1 MENQKDLL
9 NDEEMRRFIIDGY
22 IKIRP
27 DFPAGFHET
36 IFQQVEDMFENQGN
50 LGNNLLPLIPEIQQV
65 FSHPTVH
72 GALTSALGENYVMHS
87 HRYCHFNPPGSTG
100 QNFHKDSYEGDEQIR
115 RHRCRWMMGFYYPQD
130 TTEDMGPTA
139 VLPATQYYETHE
151 SAHAQ
156 PELALCGEAGTVTLV
171 HYDLWHRA
179 MPNQSDKKRHMLK
192 FLFTR
197 LDEPKAPSWNS
208 ADPTWGSPRYN
219 RDSKQLEGGVSGPEV
234 MWQSLW
240 NWFYGKQNGATEDT
254 RLAEHDLPALIAA
267 LGDEDEV
274 VRLNAAYELGTIGAP
289 AVPAL
294 IEAWRKASEAAGSS
308 GSEDESSQHATFAL
322 SGIGGWSSPQLSWL
336 QTHVTY
342 ALSAI
347 GGPAVPALIEA
358 LQDENESIRAS
369 AAYAL
374 GDIGSAAQEA
384 VSSLTEALRDE
395 STWVRRHA
403 TEALGLIGQP
413 AQNTVSALTYLLYDE
428 HYWIRDNAARALAR
442 LGPAAEVAIP
452 ALMDT
457 LNDENRYVRF
467 HATFALKQI
476 GTPKATNL
484 LFDHLLTS
492 RWCPLTTSHSAF

>member
-1 MENQKDLL
+1 MDNQKNLL

-22 IKIRP
+22 IKIQT
-27 DFPAGFHET
+27 DFPANFHQT

-65 FSHPTVH
+65 FSHPAVH
-72 GALTSALGENYVMHS
+72 GTLTSALGENYVMHS
-87 HRYCHFNPPGSTG
+87 HRYCHFNQPGSTG

-151 SAHAQ
+151 SEHAQ

-208 ADPTWGSPRYN
+208 ADSTWGSPRYD
-219 RDSKQLEGGVSGPEV
+219 RDSKQPDGETSSEGPEV

-240 NWFYGKQNGATEDT
+240 NWFYGKQNGVTEDMG
-254 RLAEHDLPALIAA
+254 HLPALIAA
-267 LGDEDEV
+267 LGDKDEV
-274 VRLNAAYELGTIGAP
+274 VRLNAAYALGTIGAA

-294 IEAWRKASEAAGSS
+294 IEIWREASRTGVET
-308 GSEDESSQHATFAL
+308 ESFQHA
-322 SGIGGWSSPQLSWL
+322 
-336 QTHVTY
+336 TY

-347 GGPAVPALIEA
+347 GGPAVLALIDA
-358 LQDENESIRAS
+358 LQDDNESIRAS

-374 GDIGSAAQEA
+374 GDIGSTAQEA
-384 VSSLTEALRDE
+384 VPSLTQALRDE
-395 STWVRRHA
+395 SPWVRRHA

-413 AQNTVSALTYLLYDE
+413 AQNTVPALIDLLRDE

-442 LGPAAEVAIP
+442 LGRAAEAAIP

-476 GTPKATNL
+476 GTSEATNL

>member
-1 MENQKDLL
+1 MDNQEYLL

-22 IKIRP
+22 IKVQP
-27 DFPAGFHET
+27 DFPASFHET
-36 IFQQVEDMFENQGN
+36 IFQQVEDMFESQGN

-65 FSHPTVH
+65 FSDAAVH

-179 MPNQSDKKRHMLK
+179 MPNQSNKKRHMLK

-208 ADPTWGSPRYN
+208 T
-219 RDSKQLEGGVSGPEV
+219 DSMWQPPNGDVSSEGPEV

-240 NWFYGKQNGATEDT
+240 NWFYGKQNGTT
-254 RLAEHDLPALIAA
+254 KNTGLAENDLPALIAA
-267 LGDEDEV
+267 LGDKDEV
-274 VRLNAAYELGTIGAP
+274 VRLNAAYELGTIGAS
-289 AVPAL
+289 AVPEL
-294 IEAWRKASEAAGSS
+294 IKTWREASEDTGSS
-308 GSEDESSQHATFAL
+308 GSETESFRHA
-322 SGIGGWSSPQLSWL
+322 
-336 QTHVTY
+336 TY

-347 GGPAVPALIEA
+347 GEPAVPALIDT
-358 LQDENESIRAS
+358 LQDKNESIRVS

-384 VSSLTEALRDE
+384 VPSLTQALRDE
-395 STWVRRHA
+395 SAWMRRHA
-403 TEALGLIGQP
+403 TEALGTYRSTRSAYGSCADWVYCAMNIIGS
-413 AQNTVSALTYLLYDE
+413 V
-428 HYWIRDNAARALAR
+428 IMRRGR
-442 LGPAAEVAIP
+442 
-452 ALMDT
+452 
-457 LNDENRYVRF
+457 
-467 HATFALKQI
+467 
-476 GTPKATNL
+476 
-484 LFDHLLTS
+484 
-492 RWCPLTTSHSAF
+492 

>member
-1 MENQKDLL
+1 MDTQENLL

-22 IKIRP
+22 IKIQTDFSP
-27 DFPAGFHET
+27 DFHAT

-65 FSHPTVH
+65 FSHPAVH

-179 MPNQSDKKRHMLK
+179 MPNQTGKKRHMLK

-208 ADPTWGSPRYN
+208 VDSTWQPLNGGAS
-219 RDSKQLEGGVSGPEV
+219 LEGHDV

-240 NWFYGKQNGATEDT
+240 NWFYGKQDDVTEDT
-254 RLAEHDLPALIAA
+254 GASKNGVPQLIAA
-267 LGDEDEV
+267 LGDKDEV
-274 VRLNAAYELGTIGAP
+274 VRLNAAYELGAVGAPAVPALIEIWREASRSGVETESFQHATYALSAIGAP

-294 IEAWRKASEAAGSS
+294 I
-308 GSEDESSQHATFAL
+308 DT
-322 SGIGGWSSPQLSWL
+322 
-336 QTHVTY
+336 
-342 ALSAI
+342 
-347 GGPAVPALIEA
+347 

-384 VSSLTEALRDE
+384 VPALTQGLRDE
-395 STWVRRHA
+395 SALVRRHA

-413 AQNTVSALTYLLYDE
+413 APDTVSALSGMLQDE

-442 LGPAAEVAIP
+442 LGPAADAAIP
-452 ALMDT
+452 ALTDT

-476 GTPKATNL
+476 GTPEATDV

>member
-1 MENQKDLL
+1 MENQESLL

-22 IKIRP
+22 IKIQP
-27 DFPAGFHET
+27 DFPANFHET
-36 IFQQVEDMFENQGN
+36 IFQQVEDMFESQGN

-65 FSHPTVH
+65 FSHPAVH
-72 GALTSALGENYVMHS
+72 GALTSALGPNYVMHS

-208 ADPTWGSPRYN
+208 ADSTWQPPNGEAS
-219 RDSKQLEGGVSGPEV
+219 SEGPEV

-240 NWFYGKQNGATEDT
+240 NWYYGKQNDATADT
-254 RLAEHDLPALIAA
+254 GLTERDFSALIAA
-267 LGDEDEV
+267 LGDKDEV
-274 VRLNAAYELGTIGAP
+274 TRLNAAYELGTIGAP
-289 AVPAL
+289 TVPAL
-294 IEAWRKASEAAGSS
+294 VETWRKASEVVGD
-308 GSEDESSQHATFAL
+308 SESENDSSQHATF
-322 SGIGGWSSPQLSWL
+322 
-336 QTHVTY
+336 

-347 GGPAVPALIEA
+347 GGPAVPALVEA
-358 LQDENESIRAS
+358 LDSADESIRAN

-384 VSSLTEALRDE
+384 VPSLTQVLRDE
-395 STWVRRHA
+395 SAWVRRHA

-413 AQNTVSALTYLLYDE
+413 VQHTVPALIDLLRDE

-442 LGPAAEVAIP
+442 LGPAAEAAIP
-452 ALMDT
+452 ALTDT
-457 LNDENRYVRF
+457 MNDENRYVRF

-476 GTPKATNL
+476 GTPEATNV
-484 LFDHLLTS
+484 LFDHLVTS

>member
-1 MENQKDLL
+1 MENQKYLL
-9 NDEEMRRFIIDGY
+9 NDAEMRRFIIDGY
-22 IKIRP
+22 IKIQT
-27 DFPAGFHET
+27 DFPANFHET

-65 FSHPTVH
+65 FSHPAVH

-130 TTEDMGPTA
+130 TTEDMGPTT
-139 VLPATQYYETHE
+139 VLPRTQYYETHE
-151 SAHAQ
+151 SAHSQ
-156 PELALCGEAGTVTLV
+156 PELSLCGEAGTVTLV

-197 LDEPKAPSWNS
+197 LDEPKVPAWNS
-208 ADPTWGSPRYN
+208 AGPMWQPLDGDAS
-219 RDSKQLEGGVSGPEV
+219 SGEHEV
-234 MWQSLW
+234 MWRSLW

-254 RLAEHDLPALIAA
+254 GLVENDLPALIAA
-267 LGDEDEV
+267 LGNQDEV
-274 VRLNAAYELGTIGAP
+274 VRLNAAYGLGTIGAP

-294 IEAWRKASEAAGSS
+294 IEIWRETSEKADLP
-308 GSEDESSQHATFAL
+308 GSETESFRHA
-322 SGIGGWSSPQLSWL
+322 
-336 QTHVTY
+336 TY

-347 GGPAVPALIEA
+347 GEPAVPALIEA
-358 LQDENESIRAS
+358 LRSDSESIRAS

-384 VSSLTEALRDE
+384 APPLTQGLQDE
-395 STWVRRHA
+395 SAWVRRHA
-403 TEALGLIGQP
+403 AEALGLIGQP
-413 AQNTVSALTYLLYDE
+413 AQNTVLVLIELLRDE

-442 LGPAAEVAIP
+442 LGSAAEAAIP

-467 HATFALKQI
+467 HVMFALKQI
-476 GTPKATNL
+476 GTPEATNV

-492 RWCPLTTSHSAF
+492 RWRPLTTTHSAF

>member
-1 MENQKDLL
+1 MANQKNLL
-9 NDEEMRRFIIDGY
+9 SDEEMRRFIIDGY
-22 IKIRP
+22 IKIQT
-27 DFPAGFHET
+27 DFPTNFHQT

-65 FSHPTVH
+65 FSHPAVH

-87 HRYCHFNPPGSTG
+87 HRYCHFNPSGSTG

-208 ADPTWGSPRYN
+208 TDSTWQPLNGGAS
-219 RDSKQLEGGVSGPEV
+219 LEGHDV

-240 NWFYGKQNGATEDT
+240 NWFYGKQNGAAEETG
-254 RLAEHDLPALIAA
+254 LAEKDLPALIAA
-267 LGDEDEV
+267 LGDKDEV
-274 VRLNAAYELGTIGAP
+274 VRLKAAYGLGVVGAPAVPALIEIWRETARSGVETESFQHATYALSAIGAP

-294 IEAWRKASEAAGSS
+294 I
-308 GSEDESSQHATFAL
+308 DT
-322 SGIGGWSSPQLSWL
+322 
-336 QTHVTY
+336 
-342 ALSAI
+342 
-347 GGPAVPALIEA
+347 

-374 GDIGSAAQEA
+374 GDIGNAAQEA
-384 VSSLTEALRDE
+384 VPSLTQALRDE
-395 STWVRRHA
+395 SALVRRHA

-413 AQNTVSALTYLLYDE
+413 APDTVSALSGMLRDE

-442 LGPAAEVAIP
+442 LGPAADAAIP

-476 GTPKATNL
+476 GTPEATNL

>member
-1 MENQKDLL
+1 MENQEYLL
-9 NDEEMRRFIIDGY
+9 NDEGMRHFIIDGY
-22 IKIRP
+22 IKVQP
-27 DFPAGFHET
+27 DFPASFHET
-36 IFQQVEDMFENQGN
+36 IFQQVEDMFESQGN
-50 LGNNLLPLIPEIQQV
+50 LGNNLLPLIPEIQQI
-65 FSHPTVH
+65 FSHPAVH
-72 GALTSALGENYVMHS
+72 GALTSALGQNYVMHS

-130 TTEDMGPTA
+130 TTEEMGPTA
-139 VLPATQYYETHE
+139 VLPGTQYYETHE

-197 LDEPKAPSWNS
+197 LDEPQAPSWNS
-208 ADPTWGSPRYN
+208 ADSTWGSPRYD
-219 RDSKQLEGGVSGPEV
+219 RDSKQLDGKASSEGHEV

-254 RLAEHDLPALIAA
+254 GLAENDLPALIAA
-267 LGDEDEV
+267 LGDKDEV
-274 VRLNAAYELGTIGAP
+274 VRLNAAYGLGTIGAP

-294 IEAWRKASEAAGSS
+294 IETWREALDDTDSSRSET
-308 GSEDESSQHATFAL
+308 ESFQPRFHRDSKQHA
-322 SGIGGWSSPQLSWL
+322 
-336 QTHVTY
+336 TY

-347 GGPAVPALIEA
+347 GGPAVPALINA

-384 VSSLTEALRDE
+384 VPSLTQVLRDE
-395 STWVRRHA
+395 SAWVRRHA

-413 AQNTVSALTYLLYDE
+413 VQNTVPALIDLLRDE

-442 LGPAAEVAIP
+442 LGPAAEAAIP

-476 GTPKATNL
+476 GTPEATNV

-492 RWCPLTTSHSAF
+492 RWCPLTTTHSAF